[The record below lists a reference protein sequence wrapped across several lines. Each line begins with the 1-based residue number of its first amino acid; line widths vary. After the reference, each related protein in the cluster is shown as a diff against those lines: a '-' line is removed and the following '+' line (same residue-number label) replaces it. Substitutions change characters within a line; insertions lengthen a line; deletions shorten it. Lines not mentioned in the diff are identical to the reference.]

1 MLKKHSQFFKSLN
14 FIFDA
19 VIIVFAWLFSYY
31 LRFYLIPV
39 PSPEHNTSIEEYVIF
54 LIPIIL
60 IWGIAFQVFGLY
72 RPRRLTSRTAE
83 ILDIAKASSLSILFL
98 ITVSYFLRRYEFSRL
113 ILLYFWILSIIML
126 SFARGIFREF
136 LRFMRKK
143 GYNLRYALIVGTGNL
158 AEDIVKKIELH
169 PELGVK
175 IVGFLKDKS
184 EILKN
189 EGLQPK
195 IMGVY
200 EDINKVIAE
209 KNIDQVFI
217 ALPLKEND
225 KLFEILKTLGDEMI
239 EIRIVPDL
247 YQLATL
253 HGGVEEFEGMF
264 LINLQGSPLYGWNR
278 VVKRGADI
286 IFSLI
291 AILIISPLML
301 IISVVIKLTSNGPI
315 FYRQTRMGLDGK
327 VFQMLKFRSM
337 RIDAEKETGAVWA
350 KENDPRRTRFGSF
363 LRKTSLDEI
372 PQFINVLKGDMSIV
386 GPRPERPVFIE
397 DFRKKIPK
405 YMLRHKMKAG
415 ITGWAQVNGWR
426 GNTSLEKRIECDLF
440 YIENW
445 SLLLDLKIMWLTVW
459 KGLISKNAY

>member
-14 FIFDA
+14 LFFD
-19 VIIVFAWLFSYY
+19 VIIIVFAWLLSYF
-31 LRFYLIPV
+31 LRFYLTVIPA
-39 PSPEHNTSIEEYVIF
+39 PERIAPIQEYLIF
-54 LIPIIL
+54 IIPIII

-72 RPRRLTSRTAE
+72 RPRRLTSRIAE
-83 ILDIAKASSLSILFL
+83 ALDIAKASTVSILLL
-98 ITVSYFLRRYEFSRL
+98 IAVSYFLRRYEFSRL
-113 ILLYFWILSIIML
+113 ILVYFWISSIIML

-158 AEDIVKKIELH
+158 AEGIVKKIELH

-189 EGLQPK
+189 DGLQPK
-195 IMGVY
+195 IIGVY
-200 EDINKVIAE
+200 EDINKVISE

-247 YQLATL
+247 YQLTTL

-278 VVKRGADI
+278 VLKRAADI

-301 IISVVIKLTSNGPI
+301 IIAVVIKLTSNGPV

-337 RIDAEKETGAVWA
+337 RTDAEKETGPVWTGA
-350 KENDPRRTRFGSF
+350 GDARRTKFGSF
-363 LRKTSLDEI
+363 LRKTSLDEL
-372 PQFINVLKGDMSIV
+372 PQFFNVLKGNMSIV

-397 DFRKKIPK
+397 QFKKNIPG

-426 GNTSLEKRIECDLF
+426 GDTDLKKRIEYDLY

-445 SLLLDLKIMWLTVW
+445 SLSLDIKIMWLTIW
-459 KGLISKNAY
+459 KGLINKSAY

>member
-1 MLKKHSQFFKSLN
+1 F
-14 FIFDA
+14 
-19 VIIVFAWLFSYY
+19 
-31 LRFYLIPV
+31 
-39 PSPEHNTSIEEYVIF
+39 
-54 LIPIIL
+54 
-60 IWGIAFQVFGLY
+60 
-72 RPRRLTSRTAE
+72 
-83 ILDIAKASSLSILFL
+83 DIAKASSISILFL
-98 ITVSYFLRRYEFSRL
+98 VAVSFFIRRYEFSRL
-113 ILLYFWILSIIML
+113 ILVYFWISSIIML

-158 AEDIVKKIELH
+158 AEGIVKKIELH
-169 PELGVK
+169 PELGIK
-175 IVGFLKDKS
+175 IAGFLRDKK
-184 EILKN
+184 EATVNNNI
-189 EGLQPK
+189 QPK
-195 IMGVY
+195 IIGTH

-278 VVKRGADI
+278 VIKRAADI

-291 AILIISPLML
+291 ALLITLPLML
-301 IISVVIKLTSNGPI
+301 LIAAAVKLTSRGPV

-350 KENDPRRTRFGSF
+350 RENDHRRTRFGSF
-363 LRKTSLDEI
+363 LRRTSLDEL

-397 DFRKKIPK
+397 DFRKKIPR

-440 YIENW
+440 YIKNW
-445 SLLLDLKIMWLTVW
+445 SLFFDLKIMWLTVW
-459 KGLISKNAY
+459 KGLINKNAY